1 MVAIIFLPIVDIHIF
16 HRSTGENDFGLI
28 ETLGSMED
36 TICLINKDIG
46 NFTNWPFI

>member
-1 MVAIIFLPIVDIHIF
+1 MYNVHTF

-46 NFTNWPFI
+46 TIISSFKDTYKNI